1 MRQTPNSDWVIEALD
16 LHERPL
22 LRYATWL
29 LGDVDLA
36 RDVVQ
41 ETFLRLCR
49 EDPARVAGHIAPWL
63 FTVCR
68 NLALDARAKSA
79 RDTAIEDADVAVTC
93 DLDERHDTQQAVGQI
108 LEVLETLPRN
118 QREVVYL
125 KFQGGLSYKEISA
138 VTQLSVTNVGFLL
151 HTAVRAIRT
160 RLSAHATGAGHE
172 YSSNQSQRSAV
183 DRIRSRRA

>member
-1 MRQTPNSDWVIEALD
+1 MSQTPNSDWVIEALD

-22 LRYATWL
+22 LRYASWL
-29 LGDVDLA
+29 LGDGDVA

-49 EDPARVAGHIAPWL
+49 EDPTRLADHVAPWL

-68 NLALDARAKSA
+68 NLALDARTKSA
-79 RDTAIEDADVAVTC
+79 RDTAIEAADIAVTC
-93 DLDERHDTQQAVGQI
+93 DLEERHDAQQALGQI
-108 LEVLETLPRN
+108 FEVLETLPRN

-125 KFQGGLSYKEISA
+125 KFKGGLSYKEISA
-138 VTQLSVTNVGFLL
+138 VTQLSITNVGFLL

-160 RLSAHATGAGHE
+160 RLSAHATGAGHD
-172 YSSNQSQRSAV
+172 YSSNPSQRSPV
-183 DRIRSRRA
+183 DGIRSRRA